1 MTGTKRYI
9 AVQFGARRAYAVPTI
24 LEQGGMLEAFYT
36 DLCGNV
42 GAGQWLA
49 RLLPAKLQPDAMR
62 RLAKREVPEAIRAKT
77 VTFLWPTLQHVVRSA
92 TGKYNSAEGNDRLW
106 DQFDDALGRSMARRG
121 MGQANHIFSLGGE
134 CKPFLEYAHRRG
146 AVIVTEFYSMPS
158 RRYIEQQ
165 EWQRFPDLQDRPD
178 DSYVDHYVRQQ
189 RAICALTDWFIAPS
203 PHVIDD
209 LVNNFGVSPERCFVV
224 PYAVH
229 EHWLDVHN
237 NPIEGRVLF
246 VGQPNMG
253 KGIHYLGMASQIL
266 KNPPYHFRI
275 VGGASDVI
283 RKHPLCQ
290 RLDFAGFVMRSE
302 VKEEYRQADVFV
314 LPSLY
319 EGSAEVIYEA
329 LASGVPVVTTP
340 SAGSVVRDGVE
351 GFIVPERDP
360 QTLAARIQQI
370 VEDRPLRQK
379 MAQAAKERARL
390 FTWKQYAERLQAV
403 LRQID

>member
-1 MTGTKRYI
+1 MTETRRYV
-9 AVQFGARRAYAVPTI
+9 AAQFGARRSYAVPAI
-24 LEQGGMLEAFYT
+24 LEQAGMLEAFYT

-42 GAGQWLA
+42 GAGQWLS
-49 RLLPAKLQPDAMR
+49 RLVPPSLQTGAIR
-62 RLAKREVPEAIRAKT
+62 RLVKREVPGPVRAKT
-77 VTFLWPTLQHVVRSA
+77 VTFPWPTLRHTLRNA
-92 TGKYNSAEGNDRLW
+92 TGKYNSAVGNDRLW
-106 DQFDDALGRSMARRG
+106 DQFDDDLGRSMAQRG
-121 MGQANHIFSLGGE
+121 MGQATHVFSMGGE
-134 CKPFLEYAHRRG
+134 CKPFLEYARSRG
-146 AVIVTEFYSMPS
+146 AAIVTEFYSMPS

-178 DSYVDHYVRQQ
+178 NDYVTHYVRQQ

-203 PHVIDD
+203 PHVIED
-209 LVNNFGVSPERCFVV
+209 LVVNFDVPPGHCFVV

-229 EHWLDVHN
+229 EHWLDVRN
-237 NPIEGRVLF
+237 TPAEGRVLF

-266 KNPPYHFRI
+266 TDERYAFRV
-275 VGGASDVI
+275 VGGASDVV
-283 RKHPLCQ
+283 RGHPLCQ

-302 VKEEYRQADVFV
+302 IKKEYSQADVFV

-351 GFIVPERDP
+351 GFIVAERDSH
-360 QTLAARIQQI
+360 TLAARIQQI
-370 VEDRPLRQK
+370 VEDRPLRQQ
-379 MAQAAKERARL
+379 MAQAAKERARS
-390 FTWKQYAERLQAV
+390 FTWQQYAERLEAV
-403 LRQID
+403 LRRID